1 MSRYPLNLPA
11 QLEQEAERWAAAQGM
26 SLDQFILWA
35 LAEKVGGL
43 GGRPDD
49 PRFPR
54 VTYRRGGAGT
64 PEPVLLGTSIRVR
77 SLAVAAAEWGWDTG
91 RIAEEYGI
99 TPDQAQEA
107 LDFHA
112 AHRPEVDALTAAQ
125 ASAATERATD
135 ALPTTSGA

>member
-1 MSRYPLNLPA
+1 MSRYSLNLPA
-11 QLEQEAERWAAAQGM
+11 QLKQEAERWAAAQGV
-26 SLDQFILWA
+26 SLNQFILWA

-43 GGRPDD
+43 GERLDD

-64 PEPVLLGTSIRVR
+64 PEPVLRGTSIRVR
-77 SLAVAAAEWGWDTG
+77 TLAVAAAEWGWDRA
-91 RIAEEYGI
+91 RIAEEYGL

-107 LDFHA
+107 LDFYG

-125 ASAATERATD
+125 ARTAAEPASEAVHSA
-135 ALPTTSGA
+135 SGA